1 MDIKVKK
8 RNGRLEDFT
17 VEKINASAQRA
28 CEGIEDVSA
37 SEIVLDAQLQLFDK
51 ITTREI
57 DQALILSAREKIEKE
72 PNYSYAAAGLLLNT
86 LYKEVFKESAD
97 SDAFKLQYRKSFI
110 QNTKKLVKEGRL
122 NDRLFEFDLV
132 KLSEAISIRRD
143 RNLKYLGIQI
153 LYDRYFIRLDN
164 KVMEAPQSFYMR
176 VAMGLA
182 LNEEDKNE
190 KAIEFYNLISQ
201 QLYTSS
207 TPTLFNS
214 GTTHS
219 QLSSCYL
226 NTFDD
231 SIDGIFDG
239 AWQEARKSK
248 FAGGLGL
255 DVTPFRSTGSHINGT
270 NGISSGLVPWLKI
283 YNDLLIAVNQ
293 GGKRPGAG
301 CAYLEPWHLDFE
313 DFLNLR
319 RNTGD
324 DRLRCHDMNTASWVP
339 DEFMRR
345 VQNEDTWYFFDP
357 RDTEDEN
364 GKTLHDLFGEEF
376 DNRYDE
382 LCKAADAGSI
392 KNYRIIPAK
401 ELWKKMLKVLFETS
415 HPWNTFKDPCNIR
428 YTNQHEGTVKSSN
441 LCTEI
446 TLHTKPS
453 KYKEGEKIEIGET
466 AVCNLGSINL
476 LNHLK
481 EKTTHGKTSYVFDY
495 EKLKTSIHTAIR
507 MLDNVID
514 INFYPTKESSN
525 SNLKNRPIGLGVMGV
540 HDVLHIMDINID
552 SDEAVKWNNSFFEF
566 FSKESILASSRLA
579 KERGSY
585 ETYEGS
591 LWSQDILP
599 IDSYNNLMAY
609 RNKTYQYNNQV
620 KERRFPAKGKGE
632 SLDDWKSVREHISE
646 FGMRN
651 SNVMA
656 IAPTATIG
664 YINGVE
670 QSIEPNFSVLF
681 VYENKSGNF
690 YITNPHFVNDMKDAG
705 LWNSEM
711 AALVKSCDGDLSLL
725 NGSVPE
731 HIKGKYKTAFDRDMI
746 KLIECNAVRQKWFD
760 QSISFNL
767 YNKGTSLKYLND
779 IYMKSWEDGLKTTY
793 YLRNRAA
800 SKIEKSTPSS
810 STEKNT
816 ETPEAPA
823 CSIEAMKNGEI
834 CESCQ

>member
-8 RNGRLEDFT
+8 RNGRLEDFN

-28 CEGIEDVSA
+28 CEEIEDVSP

-51 ITTREI
+51 ITTKEI

-72 PNYSYAAAGLLLNT
+72 PNYSFAAAGLLLNN
-86 LYKEVFKESAD
+86 LYKEVFKEGVD
-97 SDAFKLQYRKSFI
+97 SDTFRLQYRKSFI
-110 QNTKKLVKEGRL
+110 QNIKKLVKANRL
-122 NDRLFEFDLV
+122 DSKLLDFDLS
-132 KLSEAISIRRD
+132 KLSDAIKIRRD
-143 RNLKYLGIQI
+143 KNLKYLGAQI
-153 LYDRYFIRLDN
+153 LYDRYFIRLDD

-182 LNEEDKNE
+182 LNEENKNE
-190 KAIEFYNLISQ
+190 RAIEFYDLISK
-201 QLYTSS
+201 QLYTPS

-248 FAGGLGL
+248 YAGGLGL
-255 DVTPFRSTGSHINGT
+255 DVTPFRSTGSHIHGT

-283 YNDLLIAVNQ
+283 YNDLLVAVNQ

-301 CAYLEPWHLDFE
+301 CAYLEPWHLDYE

-324 DRLRCHDMNTASWVP
+324 DRLRCHDMNTASWIP

-345 VQNEDTWYFFDP
+345 VQNEDVWYFFDP
-357 RDTEDEN
+357 KDAD
-364 GKTLHDLFGEEF
+364 LHDRFGEDF
-376 DNRYDE
+376 DRRYNE
-382 LCKAADAGSI
+382 LCDQAEEGLI
-392 KNYRIIPAK
+392 KNYRVTPAK
-401 ELWKKMLKVLFETS
+401 DLWKKMLKVLFETS

-428 YTNQHEGTVKSSN
+428 YTNQHKGAVRSSN

-453 KYKEGEKIEIGET
+453 EYHKGEKTKIGET
-466 AVCNLGSINL
+466 AVCNLGSVNV
-476 LNHLK
+476 LNHLQK
-481 EKTTHGKTSYVFDY
+481 DGEIDFD
-495 EKLKTSIHTAIR
+495 KLKTTIHTAVR

-514 INFYPTKESSN
+514 INFYPTKEASN
-525 SNLKNRPIGLGVMGV
+525 SNLKNRPVGLGVMGI
-540 HDVLHIMDINID
+540 HDVLHVKNIPID
-552 SDEAVKWNNSFFEF
+552 SDEAVEWNNYFFEF
-566 FSKESILASSRLA
+566 YSREAILASSNLA
-579 KERGSY
+579 QERGAY
-585 ETYEGS
+585 ENYEGS
-591 LWSQDILP
+591 LWSKNIFP
-599 IDSYNNLMAY
+599 IDSWNNLQSY
-609 RNKTYQYNNQV
+609 RNKNKTP
-620 KERRFPAKGKGE
+620 ETGKGE
-632 SLDDWKSVREHISE
+632 SLRSWSEVRESVQQN
-646 FGMRN
+646 GMRN

-690 YITNPHFVNDMKDAG
+690 YITNPHFVKDMKEAG
-705 LWNSEM
+705 LWNTEM
-711 AALVKSCDGDLSLL
+711 SNMIKSADGDLSLL
-725 NGSVPE
+725 NGAIPQE
-731 HIKGKYKTAFDRDMI
+731 IKDKYKTAFDRDMF
-746 KLIECNAVRQKWFD
+746 KLIECNAARQKWID
-760 QSISFNL
+760 QAVSFNL
-767 YNKGTSLKYLND
+767 YNKSTSLKYLND
-779 IYMKSWEDGLKTTY
+779 IYISCWESGLKTTY

-800 SKIEKSTPSS
+800 SKIEKST
-810 STEKNT
+810 STEAK
-816 ETPEAPA
+816 ESSA
-823 CSIEAMKNGEI
+823 CSIEAMKNGGV

>member
-1 MDIKVKK
+1 MQIKK
-8 RNGRLEDFT
+8 RNGRLEDFN
-17 VEKINASAQRA
+17 VEKINLSASRS
-28 CEGIEDVSA
+28 CDGIENVSA
-37 SEIVLDAQLQLFDK
+37 SEVVLDAQLQLFDK

-57 DQALILSAREKIEKE
+57 DQALILSARDKISKE
-72 PNYSYAAAGLLLNT
+72 PNYSYAAARLLLNT
-86 LYKEVFKESAD
+86 VYKEVFKEGVD
-97 SDAFKLQYRKSFI
+97 SDIFKLQYRKSFI
-110 QNTKKLVKEGRL
+110 QGVKKLVSSG
-122 NDRLFEFDLV
+122 
-132 KLSEAISIRRD
+132 KLSERMLEYDLKKLSESIKINRD
-143 RNLKYLGIQI
+143 HSFKYLGIQI
-153 LYDRYFIRLDN
+153 LTDRYFIREEG
-164 KVMEAPQSFYMR
+164 KVMEAPQSFWMR

-182 LNEEDKNE
+182 LNEENKEEWAVKYYDM
-190 KAIEFYNLISQ
+190 FSQ
-201 QLYTSS
+201 FLYTSS

-214 GTTHS
+214 GTSRS

-248 FAGGLGL
+248 YAGGLGL
-255 DVTPFRSTGSHINGT
+255 DVTPFRSTGSHIKGT

-283 YNDLLIAVNQ
+283 YNDLLVAVNQ

-324 DRLRCHDMNTASWVP
+324 DRLRCHDMNTASWIP

-345 VQNEDTWYFFDP
+345 VQNEDDWYFFDP
-357 RDTEDEN
+357 KEAD
-364 GKTLHDLFGEEF
+364 LHDSFGLEF
-376 DNRYDE
+376 DEKYNN
-382 LCKAADAGSI
+382 LCNKAKEGLI
-392 KNYRIIPAK
+392 KNYRVTPAK

-428 YTNQHEGTVKSSN
+428 YTNQHEGVVHSSN

-446 TLHTKPS
+446 TLHTKAS
-453 KYKEGEKIEIGET
+453 EYTKGEKTKIGET

-476 LNHLK
+476 LNHFKDDNTL
-481 EKTTHGKTSYVFDY
+481 DY
-495 EKLKTSIHTAIR
+495 DKLKNTIHTAIR
-507 MLDNVID
+507 ALDNVID
-514 INFYPTKESSN
+514 LNFYPTKESEN
-525 SNLKNRPIGLGVMGV
+525 SNLKHRPIGLGMMAI
-540 HDVLHIMDINID
+540 HDVLHRLNINID
-552 SDEAVKWNNSFFEF
+552 SQEAVEFNDKLFEF
-566 FSKESILASSRLA
+566 YSMHAIYASSLLA
-579 KERGSY
+579 AERGKY

-591 LWSQDILP
+591 LWSKGVFP
-599 IDSYNNLMAY
+599 IDSYNNLMVY
-609 RNKTYQYNNQV
+609 RGKQKISKQSTTG
-620 KERRFPAKGKGE
+620 KPLTGKGQT
-632 SLDDWKSVREHISE
+632 LDDWSKVREHVSE

-690 YITNPHFVNDMKDAG
+690 YITNEHFIKDMKELN
-705 LWNSEM
+705 LWNNEIQD
-711 AALVKSCDGDLSLL
+711 LIKNVDGDLSLL
-725 NGSVPE
+725 NGDIPE
-731 HIKGKYKTAFDRDMI
+731 HIKEKYKTAFDRDMF
-746 KLIECNAVRQKWFD
+746 KLIECTSVRQKWVD
-760 QSISFNL
+760 QAISFNL
-767 YNKGTSLKYLND
+767 YNKSTSLKYLND
-779 IYMKSWEDGLKTTY
+779 IYMDCWEKGLKTTY

-800 SKIEKSTPSS
+800 SKVEKSNSENKETPS
-810 STEKNT
+810 T
-816 ETPEAPA
+816 
-823 CSIEAMKNGEI
+823 CSIEAMKNGGT

>member
-8 RNGRLEDFT
+8 RNGRLEDFQ
-17 VEKINASAQRA
+17 VDKINASAQRA
-28 CEGIEDVSA
+28 CDTIEDVSA

-51 ITTREI
+51 ITSKDI

-72 PNYSYAAAGLLLNT
+72 PNYSYAAARLLLNC
-86 LYKEVFKESAD
+86 LYKEVFKEGVD
-97 SDAFKLQYRKSFI
+97 SDVFNLQYRKSFV
-110 QNTKKLVKEGRL
+110 QNIKKLVKEGRL
-122 NDRLFEFDLV
+122 DKRLLDFDLS
-132 KLSEAISIRRD
+132 KLSEALRISRD
-143 RNLKYLGIQI
+143 NSFKYLGIQI
-153 LYDRYFIRLDN
+153 LSDRYFIRCDE
-164 KVMEAPQSFYMR
+164 KIMETPQAFWMR
-176 VAMGLA
+176 VAMGLSI
-182 LNEEDKNE
+182 NEKEKEE
-190 KAIEFYNLISQ
+190 KAIEFYNIFSKM
-201 QLYTSS
+201 LYTPS

-301 CAYLEPWHLDFE
+301 CAYLEPWHLDYE

-324 DRLRCHDMNTASWVP
+324 DRLRCHDMNTASWIP

-345 VQNEDTWYFFDP
+345 VKNEDVWYFFDP
-357 RDTEDEN
+357 READ
-364 GKTLHDLFGEEF
+364 LHDCFGLEF
-376 DNRYDE
+376 DKKYNK
-382 LCKAADAGSI
+382 LCDQAEKGLI
-392 KNYRIIPAK
+392 KNYRTTPAK
-401 ELWKKMLKVLFETS
+401 ELWKKILKVLFETS

-428 YTNQHEGTVKSSN
+428 YTNQHEGVVHSSN

-453 KYKEGEKIEIGET
+453 QYNQGEKTKIGET
-466 AVCNLGSINL
+466 AVCNLGSVNLVNHFNEGDIDYNL
-476 LNHLK
+476 LK
-481 EKTTHGKTSYVFDY
+481 ST
-495 EKLKTSIHTAIR
+495 IHTAIR
-507 MLDNVID
+507 ILDNVID
-514 INFYPTKESSN
+514 INFYPTPEAKKSN
-525 SNLKNRPIGLGVMGV
+525 IKHRPIGLGMMGV
-540 HDVLHIMDINID
+540 HDILHMKNIHID
-552 SDEAVKWNNSFFEF
+552 SDEAIKFNDKLFEF
-566 FSKESILASSRLA
+566 YSMHSIYASSILAE
-579 KERGSY
+579 ERGAY
-585 ETYEGS
+585 KTYEGS
-591 LWSQDILP
+591 LWSGGVFP
-599 IDSYNNLMAY
+599 IDSYNNLMVY
-609 RNKTYQYNNQV
+609 RGKQKV
-620 KERRFPAKGKGE
+620 PKESVTGKPLTGNGQTLKE
-632 SLDDWKSVREHISE
+632 WQKVRIHVNEH
-646 FGMRN
+646 GMRN

-670 QSIEPNFSVLF
+670 QSIEPNFSALF

-690 YITNPHFVNDMKDAG
+690 FITNQYFVKDMKDAG
-705 LWNSEM
+705 LWNHEL
-711 AALVKSCDGDLSLL
+711 ADLVKSVDGDLSAL
-725 NGSVPE
+725 NGDIPVE
-731 HIKGKYKTAFDRDMI
+731 IKEKYKTAFDRDMF
-746 KLIECNAVRQKWFD
+746 KLIDSNAARQKWMD

-767 YNKGTSLKYLND
+767 YNKSTSLKYLND
-779 IYMKSWEDGLKTTY
+779 IYMACWEAGLKTTY

-800 SKIEKSTPSS
+800 SKVEKSTTEEPS
-810 STEKNT
+810 
-816 ETPEAPA
+816 A

>member
-1 MDIKVKK
+1 MNIKVKK
-8 RNGRLEDFT
+8 RNGRLESFAVD
-17 VEKINASAQRA
+17 KINASVQRA
-28 CEGIEDVSA
+28 CEGINDISA

-51 ITTREI
+51 ITTSEI

-72 PNYSYAAAGLLLNT
+72 PNYSYASARILLNC
-86 LYKEVFKESAD
+86 LYKEVFKEGVD
-97 SDAFKLQYRKSFI
+97 SDFFKLQYRKSFV
-110 QNTKKLVKEGRL
+110 QNIKKLVKVKRL
-122 NDRLFEFDLV
+122 NPKLLDFDLN
-132 KLSEAISIRRD
+132 KLSEAISIKRD
-143 RNLKYLGIQI
+143 HSFKYLGIQV
-153 LYDRYFIRLDN
+153 LHDRYLIRDN
-164 KVMEAPQSFYMR
+164 NRIMEAPQSFWMR

-182 LNEEDKNE
+182 INE
-190 KAIEFYNLISQ
+190 KDKDNKAVEFYNLMSQ
-201 QLYTSS
+201 MQYTPS

-214 GTTHS
+214 GTIRS

-255 DVTPFRSTGSHINGT
+255 DVTPFRSTGSHIQGT

-283 YNDLLIAVNQ
+283 YNDLLVAVNQ

-324 DRLRCHDMNTASWVP
+324 ERLRCHDMNTAAWIP

-345 VQNEDTWYFFDP
+345 VKGEQDWYFFDP
-357 RDTEDEN
+357 RDTICKDGN
-364 GKTLHDLFGEEF
+364 TLHDYFGEEF
-376 DNRYDE
+376 DRRYCE
-382 LCKAADAGSI
+382 LINLAENGEIINWRK
-392 KNYRIIPAK
+392 IPAK
-401 ELWKKMLKVLFETS
+401 DLWKKMLKVLFETS

-428 YTNQHEGTVKSSN
+428 YTNQHQGLVKSSN

-453 KYKEGEKIEIGET
+453 SYSEGKKTEIGET

-476 LNHLK
+476 VNHIREQIK
-481 EKTTHGKTSYVFDY
+481 PDGKIIKNIDWT
-495 EKLKTSIHTAIR
+495 KLESTITTAIR

-514 INFYPTKESSN
+514 LNFYPTAESKN
-525 SNLKNRPIGLGVMGV
+525 SNLQHRPIGLGMMGL
-540 HDVLHIMDINID
+540 HDILHILDIQID
-552 SDEAVKWNNSFFEF
+552 SNEGIEFSDKLFEF
-566 FSKESILASSRLA
+566 YSRHAISSSSLLS

-585 ETYEGS
+585 PTFSGS
-591 LWSQDILP
+591 LWDEGIFP
-599 IDSYNNLMAY
+599 IDSYDQLMRY
-609 RNKTYQYNNQV
+609 
-620 KERRFPAKGKGE
+620 KGKEAVASISPTKE
-632 SLDDWKSVREHISE
+632 SAWNQCRETVIKY
-646 FGMRN
+646 GMRN

-670 QSIEPNFSVLF
+670 QSIEPNFSTLF

-690 YITNPHFVNDMKDAG
+690 FITNEHFVNDMKELG
-705 LWNSEM
+705 LWNQDLASM
-711 AALVKSCDGDLSLL
+711 VKSVDGDLSLL
-725 NGSVPE
+725 SEEIPE
-731 HIKGKYKTAFDRDMI
+731 NIRQKYKTAFDRDMF
-746 KLIECNAVRQKWFD
+746 KLIDSNAVRQKWMD

-767 YNKGTSLKYLND
+767 YNSGTSLKYLND
-779 IYMKSWEDGLKTTY
+779 IYMHCWESGLKTTY

-800 SKIEKSTPSS
+800 SKVEKSTEASPS
-810 STEKNT
+810 
-816 ETPEAPA
+816 
-823 CSIEAMKNGEI
+823 CSIEAAKNGEA

>member
-8 RNGRLEDFT
+8 RNGRLESFEVD
-17 VEKINASAQRA
+17 KINASAQRA
-28 CEGIEDVSA
+28 CEEIEDVSA

-51 ITTREI
+51 ITTKEI

-72 PNYSYAAAGLLLNT
+72 PNYSYAAAQLLLNC
-86 LYKEVFKESAD
+86 LYKEVFKEGVD
-97 SDAFKLQYRKSFI
+97 SDAFRLQYRKSFI
-110 QNTKKLVKEGRL
+110 QNIKKLVKE
-122 NDRLFEFDLV
+122 DRLDKRLLDFDLN
-132 KLSEAISIRRD
+132 KLSNALKIRRD
-143 RNLKYLGIQI
+143 KEFKYLGIQI
-153 LYDRYFIRLDN
+153 LFDRYFIKQDG
-164 KVMEAPQSFYMR
+164 KIMETPQAFWMR

-182 LNEEDKNE
+182 INEKDKDE
-190 KAIEFYNLISQ
+190 KAIEFYDLFSQ
-201 QLYTSS
+201 FLYTPS

-248 FAGGLGL
+248 YAGGLGL
-255 DVTPFRSTGSHINGT
+255 DVTPFRSTGSHIQGT

-283 YNDLLIAVNQ
+283 YNDLLVAVNQ

-324 DRLRCHDMNTASWVP
+324 DRLRCHDMNTASWAP

-345 VQNEDTWYFFDP
+345 VQNEDAWYFFDP

-428 YTNQHEGTVKSSN
+428 YTNQHEGAVHSSN

-446 TLHTKPS
+446 TLHTKSS
-453 KYKEGEKIEIGET
+453 KYKAGEKVEIGET
-466 AVCNLGSINL
+466 AVCNLGSVNL
-476 LNHLK
+476 KNHLI
-481 EKTTHGKTSYVFDY
+481 EKTSHGKSDY
-495 EKLKTSIHTAIR
+495 AIDYKKLESTIHTAIR
-507 MLDNVID
+507 ILDNVID
-514 INFYPTKESSN
+514 INFYPTKEAEKSN
-525 SNLKNRPIGLGVMGV
+525 IQHRPIGLGMMGL
-540 HDVLHIMDINID
+540 HDILHMLEIQID
-552 SDEAVKWNNSFFEF
+552 SDEAVAFNDRLFEF
-566 FSKESILASSRLA
+566 YSCHAIYASSLIA
-579 KERGSY
+579 KEKGSY
-585 ETYEGS
+585 NTYEGS
-591 LWSQDILP
+591 LWSKGILP
-599 IDSYNNLMAY
+599 IDSYKNLMSY
-609 RNKTYQYNNQV
+609 RGKQ
-620 KERRFPAKGKGE
+620 KGIKGE
-632 SLDDWKSVREHISE
+632 TLDTWQKVREQIKES
-646 FGMRN
+646 GMRN

-664 YINGVE
+664 YINGIE

-690 YITNPHFVNDMKDAG
+690 YITNEHFVKDMKNKD
-705 LWNSEM
+705 LWSSEISAM
-711 AALVKSCDGDLSLL
+711 VKSVDGDLSLL
-725 NGSVPE
+725 NGSIPE
-731 HIKGKYKTAFDRDMI
+731 ELKEKYKTAFDRDMF
-746 KLIECNAVRQKWFD
+746 KLIECNAVRQKWID
-760 QSISFNL
+760 QAVSFNL
-767 YNKGTSLKYLND
+767 YNKTTSLKYLND
-779 IYMKSWEDGLKTTY
+779 VYMACWEAGLKTTY

-800 SKIEKSTPSS
+800 SKVEKST
-810 STEKNT
+810 TE
-816 ETPEAPA
+816 ETPSA
-823 CSIEAMKNGEI
+823 CSIEAMKNGGT

>member
-8 RNGRLEDFT
+8 RNGRLEDFN

-28 CEGIEDVSA
+28 CEDIEDVSA
-37 SEIVLDAQLQLFDK
+37 SEVVLDAQLQLFNK
-51 ITTREI
+51 ITTKEL
-57 DQALILSAREKIEKE
+57 DQALIFSAREKIEKE
-72 PNYSYAAAGLLLNT
+72 PNYSFVASQLLLNT
-86 LYKEVFKESAD
+86 LYKEVFREGVA
-97 SDAFKLQYRKSFI
+97 SDIFKLQYRKCFI
-110 QNTKKLVKEGRL
+110 QNIRKLVKTSRL
-122 NDRLFEFDLV
+122 DPRLLDFDLLQ
-132 KLSEAISIRRD
+132 LSEALKIRRD
-143 RNLKYLGIQI
+143 KNLKYLGVQI
-153 LYDRYFIRLDN
+153 LYDRYFLRLDN
-164 KVMEAPQSFYMR
+164 KIMEAPQSFYMR

-182 LNEEDKNE
+182 LNEENKNE
-190 KAIEFYNLISQ
+190 RAIEFYDLISQ
-201 QLYTSS
+201 QLYTPS

-248 FAGGLGL
+248 YAGGLGL
-255 DVTPFRSTGSHINGT
+255 DVTPFRSTGSHIHGT

-283 YNDLLIAVNQ
+283 YNDLLVAVNQ

-301 CAYLEPWHLDFE
+301 CAYLEPWHLDYE

-324 DRLRCHDMNTASWVP
+324 ERLRCHDMNTASWIP

-345 VQNEDTWYFFDP
+345 VQNEDVWYFFDP
-357 RDTEDEN
+357 KDAD
-364 GKTLHDLFGEEF
+364 LHDRFGEDF
-376 DNRYDE
+376 DKRYNE
-382 LCKAADAGSI
+382 LCDQAEEGLI

-428 YTNQHEGTVKSSN
+428 YTNQHEGAVRSSN

-453 KYKEGEKIEIGET
+453 EYHKGEKTKVGET
-466 AVCNLGSINL
+466 AVCNLGSINV
-476 LNHLK
+476 LNHLH
-481 EKTTHGKTSYVFDY
+481 EDGEIDFD
-495 EKLKTSIHTAIR
+495 KLKQSIHTAVR

-514 INFYPTKESSN
+514 INFYPTKEASN
-525 SNLKNRPIGLGVMGV
+525 SNLKNRPVGLGVMGI
-540 HDVLHIMDINID
+540 HDVLHVKNIPID
-552 SDEAVKWNNSFFEF
+552 SDEAADWNNYFFEF
-566 FSKESILASSRLA
+566 YSREAILASSNLA
-579 KERGSY
+579 NERGAY
-585 ETYEGS
+585 ENYEGS
-591 LWSQDILP
+591 LWSQNILP
-599 IDSYNNLMAY
+599 IDSWNNLHKY
-609 RNKTYQYNNQV
+609 RKSD
-620 KERRFPAKGKGE
+620 AGKGE
-632 SLDDWKSVREHISE
+632 SLNWSEVRDSIKSN
-646 FGMRN
+646 GMRN

-690 YITNPHFVNDMKDAG
+690 YITNPHFVKDMKDRG
-705 LWNSEM
+705 LWNSEV

-725 NGSVPE
+725 NGSIPDTLKE
-731 HIKGKYKTAFDRDMI
+731 KYKTAFDRDMLTLI
-746 KLIECNAVRQKWFD
+746 KCNAARQKWID
-760 QSISFNL
+760 QAVSFNL
-767 YNKGTSLKYLND
+767 YNKSTSLKYLND
-779 IYMKSWEDGLKTTY
+779 IYMASWEAGLKTTY

-800 SKIEKSTPSS
+800 SKIEKSTGEEKSNL
-810 STEKNT
+810 TEA
-816 ETPEAPA
+816 EVQA
-823 CSIEAMKNGEI
+823 CSIEAMKNGGT

>member
-1 MDIKVKK
+1 MEIKVKK
-8 RNGRLEDFT
+8 RNGRLENFNVD
-17 VEKINASAQRA
+17 KINASAQRA
-28 CEGIEDVSA
+28 CEDIEDVSA

-51 ITTREI
+51 ITTKEI

-72 PNYSYAAAGLLLNT
+72 PNYSFAASGLLLNN
-86 LYKEVFKESAD
+86 LYKEVFKEGVD

-110 QNTKKLVKEGRL
+110 QNIKKLV
-122 NDRLFEFDLV
+122 NADRLDSRLLDFDLS
-132 KLSEAISIRRD
+132 KLSEALKIRRD
-143 RNLKYLGIQI
+143 KNLKYLGAQI
-153 LYDRYFIRLDN
+153 LYDRYFIRLND

-182 LNEEDKNE
+182 LNEDNKEDR
-190 KAIEFYNLISQ
+190 AIQFYDLISS
-201 QLYTSS
+201 QLYTPS

-248 FAGGLGL
+248 YAGGLGL
-255 DVTPFRSTGSHINGT
+255 DVTPFRSTGSHIHGT

-283 YNDLLIAVNQ
+283 YNDLLVAVNQ

-324 DRLRCHDMNTASWVP
+324 ERLRCHDMNTASWIP

-345 VQNEDTWYFFDP
+345 VQNEDVWYFFDP
-357 RDTEDEN
+357 KDAD
-364 GKTLHDLFGEEF
+364 LHDRFGDDF
-376 DNRYDE
+376 DKRYNE
-382 LCKAADAGSI
+382 LCDQAEEGLIS
-392 KNYRIIPAK
+392 NYRVTTAK
-401 ELWKKMLKVLFETS
+401 DLWKKMLKVLFETS

-428 YTNQHEGTVKSSN
+428 YTNQHEGAVRSSN

-453 KYKEGEKIEIGET
+453 EYHKGEKTKIGET
-466 AVCNLGSINL
+466 AVCNLGSINV
-476 LNHLK
+476 LNHLL
-481 EKTTHGKTSYVFDY
+481 EDGEIDFD
-495 EKLKTSIHTAIR
+495 KLKNSIHIAVR

-514 INFYPTKESSN
+514 INFYPTKEASN
-525 SNLKNRPIGLGVMGV
+525 SNLKNRPVGLGVMGI
-540 HDVLHIMDINID
+540 HDVLHTKNISID
-552 SDEAVKWNNSFFEF
+552 SDEAIEWNNYFFEF
-566 FSKESILASSRLA
+566 YSREAILASSNLA

-585 ETYEGS
+585 ENYQGS
-591 LWSQDILP
+591 LWSQNIFP
-599 IDSYNNLMAY
+599 IDSWNNLQSY
-609 RNKTYQYNNQV
+609 RNKESKYKT
-620 KERRFPAKGKGE
+620 GDGE
-632 SLDDWKSVREHISE
+632 SLGSWDEVRISVKEN
-646 FGMRN
+646 GMRN

-690 YITNPHFVNDMKDAG
+690 YITNQHFVKDMKNAG
-705 LWNSEM
+705 LWNAEM
-711 AALVKSCDGDLSLL
+711 SNMIKSADGDLSLL
-725 NGSVPE
+725 NGSIPQE
-731 HIKGKYKTAFDRDMI
+731 IKDKYKTAFDRDMF
-746 KLIECNAVRQKWFD
+746 KLIECNAARQKWID
-760 QSISFNL
+760 QAVSFNL
-767 YNKGTSLKYLND
+767 YNKSTSLKYLND
-779 IYMKSWEDGLKTTY
+779 IYISCWEKGLKTTY

-800 SKIEKSTPSS
+800 SKIEKST
-810 STEKNT
+810 STEDS
-816 ETPEAPA
+816 EPSA
-823 CSIEAMKNGEI
+823 CSIEAMKNGDI

>member
-8 RNGRLEDFT
+8 RNGRLESFEVD
-17 VEKINASAQRA
+17 KINASAQRA
-28 CEGIEDVSA
+28 CEEIEDVSA

-51 ITTREI
+51 ITTKEI

-72 PNYSYAAAGLLLNT
+72 PNYSYAAAQLLLNC
-86 LYKEVFKESAD
+86 LYKEVFKEGVD
-97 SDAFKLQYRKSFI
+97 SDAFRLQYRKSFI
-110 QNTKKLVKEGRL
+110 QNIKKLVKE
-122 NDRLFEFDLV
+122 DRLDKRLLDFDLN
-132 KLSEAISIRRD
+132 KLSNALKIRRD
-143 RNLKYLGIQI
+143 KEFKYLGIQI
-153 LYDRYFIRLDN
+153 LFDRYFIKQDG
-164 KVMEAPQSFYMR
+164 KIMETPQAFWMR

-182 LNEEDKNE
+182 INEKDKDE
-190 KAIEFYNLISQ
+190 KAIEFYDLFSQ
-201 QLYTSS
+201 FLYTPS

-248 FAGGLGL
+248 YAGGLGL
-255 DVTPFRSTGSHINGT
+255 DVTPFRSTGSHIQGT

-283 YNDLLIAVNQ
+283 YNDLLVAVNQ

-324 DRLRCHDMNTASWVP
+324 DRLRCHDMNTASWAP

-345 VQNEDTWYFFDP
+345 VQNEDAWYFFDP

-428 YTNQHEGTVKSSN
+428 YTNQHEGAVHSSN

-446 TLHTKPS
+446 TLHTKSS
-453 KYKEGEKIEIGET
+453 KYKAGEKLEIGET
-466 AVCNLGSINL
+466 AVCNLGSVNL
-476 LNHLK
+476 KNHLI
-481 EKTTHGKTSYVFDY
+481 EKTSHGKSDY
-495 EKLKTSIHTAIR
+495 AIDYKKLESTIHTAIR
-507 MLDNVID
+507 ILDNVID
-514 INFYPTKESSN
+514 INFYPTKEAEKSN
-525 SNLKNRPIGLGVMGV
+525 IQHRPIGLGMMGL
-540 HDVLHIMDINID
+540 HDILHMLEIQID
-552 SDEAVKWNNSFFEF
+552 SDEAVAFNDRLFEF
-566 FSKESILASSRLA
+566 YSCHAIYASSLIA
-579 KERGSY
+579 KEKGSY
-585 ETYEGS
+585 NTYEGS
-591 LWSQDILP
+591 LWSKGILP
-599 IDSYNNLMAY
+599 IDSYKNLMSY
-609 RNKTYQYNNQV
+609 RGKQ
-620 KERRFPAKGKGE
+620 KGIKGE
-632 SLDDWKSVREHISE
+632 TLDTWQKVREQIKES
-646 FGMRN
+646 GMRN

-664 YINGVE
+664 YINGIE

-690 YITNPHFVNDMKDAG
+690 YITNEHFVKDMKNKD
-705 LWNSEM
+705 LWSSEISAM
-711 AALVKSCDGDLSLL
+711 VKSVDGDLSLL
-725 NGSVPE
+725 NGSIPE
-731 HIKGKYKTAFDRDMI
+731 ELKEKYKTAFDRDMF
-746 KLIECNAVRQKWFD
+746 KLIECNAVRQKWID
-760 QSISFNL
+760 QAVSFNL
-767 YNKGTSLKYLND
+767 YNKTTSLKYLND
-779 IYMKSWEDGLKTTY
+779 VYMACWEAGLKTTY

-800 SKIEKSTPSS
+800 SKVEKST
-810 STEKNT
+810 TE
-816 ETPEAPA
+816 ETPSA
-823 CSIEAMKNGEI
+823 CSIEAMKNGGT